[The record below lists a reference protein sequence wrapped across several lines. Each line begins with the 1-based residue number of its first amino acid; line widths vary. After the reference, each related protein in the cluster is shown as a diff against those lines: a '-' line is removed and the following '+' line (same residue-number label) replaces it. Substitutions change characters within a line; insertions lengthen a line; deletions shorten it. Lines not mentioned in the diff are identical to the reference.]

1 MDNDIHTAPE
11 PDQSVTTPPSN
22 APPAV
27 IQPTQGDDSP
37 KPSIGYQPPEPP
49 PHKDHE
55 GAKNVISTIAILVI
69 APLIAL
75 CLTAFVFQSYEVDG
89 PSMETTLQNHD
100 RLIVLKVPRTLAK
113 ITGHPYIPHRGDIVI
128 FSKSDLYS
136 FEDEAKKQ
144 LIKRVIGLPG
154 ERVVVKDGFLTVYNK
169 EHPDGFQ
176 PDKTMSY
183 GSAIVTTTG
192 NIDLT
197 VPENEVFVC
206 GDNRNNSLDSRA
218 FGTVEAKDI
227 VGKLS
232 IRLIP
237 FNKVKTF

>member
-11 PDQSVTTPPSN
+11 SDQSVNTSPAADSQAPQDNDTP
-22 APPAV
+22 
-27 IQPTQGDDSP
+27 I
-37 KPSIGYQPPEPP
+37 IGYQPPEPP
-49 PHKDHE
+49 PQKDNE
-55 GAKNVISTIAILVI
+55 GVKNVISTIAILVI

-89 PSMETTLQNHD
+89 PSMETTLQNND
-100 RLIVLKVPRTLAK
+100 RLIVLKLPRTWAK
-113 ITGHPYIPHRGDIVI
+113 ITGHPYIPHRTDIII
-128 FSKSDLYS
+128 FSKSDMYD
-136 FEDEAKKQ
+136 FEGEGKKQ

-154 ERVVVKDGFLTVYNK
+154 ERVVVKDGFITLYNK

-176 PDKTMSY
+176 PDKSLSY
-183 GSAIVTTTG
+183 GSVITNTTG

-197 VPENEVFVC
+197 VGENEVFVC

-218 FGTVEAKDI
+218 FGTVDAKDI

-232 IRLIP
+232 LRLIP
-237 FNKVKTF
+237 FNKAKTF